1 MDPAIKDEIANTV
14 KGVCGTF
21 TKEYVKHYAISLAK
35 VLEAE
40 SKEDNPLKLLRREK
54 PTDDLKSGYLT
65 KEGGVRKN
73 WKKRWFIVRHDYS
86 VDYFVDEK
94 AATKAKPKPKGS
106 MSLAGY
112 HVRENI
118 GEGLMKQAKD
128 LAEKMGIDVGQLPK
142 PKEYPELC
150 FELHHSRRRCY
161 FVECATK
168 EEKNEWVEMFKTCCR
183 NAWGLKKHDKVHQKA
198 FHRAVRETRWSLGRW
213 GWWSYGGSEE
223 QILSD
228 IINDEIEYQTI
239 GKVYAKLSGPWI
251 IRNTVRNS
259 ALKVIDS
266 MVSAA
271 VNPAWAAMSKTTDEI
286 RPKLEPVIK
295 GLIDPMSVAKE
306 EIRGK
311 IKDAIMSVLEPLID
325 KHVNPH
331 LSKIMDILKSPVK
344 SSYDE
349 AWSIVQTNVKQYGE
363 TADLKEPS
371 GGFKKLDWVARS
383 YWTMQPATSKLDV
396 MYEPLWLLREI
407 FTDIFPWSLIWNS
420 QDEIR
425 QISDDAIYTFQ
436 VRLKEAI
443 EKEPGADKAVID
455 QTLSQV
461 QALYEEDSNYL
472 AMKVWRTILK
482 AIIMPPLEAIANPA
496 VKALLDPLDSAIPDA
511 MKEFI
516 SIADEFSILLNDIVD
531 SSVDAVLK

>member
-1 MDPAIKDEIANTV
+1 
-14 KGVCGTF
+14 
-21 TKEYVKHYAISLAK
+21 
-35 VLEAE
+35 
-40 SKEDNPLKLLRREK
+40 
-54 PTDDLKSGYLT
+54 
-65 KEGGVRKN
+65 
-73 WKKRWFIVRHDYS
+73 
-86 VDYFVDEK
+86 
-94 AATKAKPKPKGS
+94 
-106 MSLAGY
+106 
-112 HVRENI
+112 
-118 GEGLMKQAKD
+118 
-128 LAEKMGIDVGQLPK
+128 
-142 PKEYPELC
+142 
-150 FELHHSRRRCY
+150 
-161 FVECATK
+161 
-168 EEKNEWVEMFKTCCR
+168 
-183 NAWGLKKHDKVHQKA
+183 
-198 FHRAVRETRWSLGRW
+198 LGRW

-239 GKVYAKLSGPWI
+239 GKVYSKLSGPWI

-271 VNPAWAAMSKTTDEI
+271 VNPAWAAMSKTVDEI

-295 GLIDPMSVAKE
+295 GLIDPMGAAKE

-331 LSKIMDILKSPVK
+331 LSKIMDILKAPVK
-344 SSYDE
+344 TAYDE

-363 TADLKEPS
+363 TADLKDPS
-371 GGFKKLDWVARS
+371 AGFKKLDWVARS

-407 FTDIFPWSLIWNS
+407 FSDIYPWSLIWNS

-425 QISDDAIYTFQ
+425 QTSDDAIYTFE
-436 VRLKEAI
+436 VKLKEAI

-461 QALYEEDSNYL
+461 QALFEEDSNYL
-472 AMKVWRTILK
+472 SMKVWRTILK
-482 AIIMPPLEAIANPA
+482 AIIMPPLEAVSNPA
-496 VKALLDPLDSAIPDA
+496 VKTLLDPLDSAIPDP

-516 SIADEFSILLNDIVD
+516 SISDEFGILLNDIVD
-531 SSVDAVLK
+531 SCIDAVLK